1 MIYTPNGWV
10 ILKLESSE
18 TLYFKIFGTW
28 RGDYLT
34 GDSWRL
40 SSGSDK
46 KPKLSECRKY
56 WIWPQESGSCYRLPV
71 NQEGRYTT
79 YTGLALSKIIRCT
92 EGDNLIEEIKLSD
105 VLVSELS

>member
-1 MIYTPNGWV
+1 VIYTPNGWV

-18 TLYFKIFGTW
+18 TLFFKIFGTW

-46 KPKLSECRKY
+46 KPKLSECGKH
-56 WIWPQESGSCYRLPV
+56 WIWPQLSGSCYHLLVNGEGGMSFYTEHVLKNILSSKRLAD
-71 NQEGRYTT
+71 
-79 YTGLALSKIIRCT
+79 TGTSIEIISL
-92 EGDNLIEEIKLSD
+92 DDLID
-105 VLVSELS
+105 